1 MLYYRKSPLAHQSRR
16 YVTTC
21 CTVLQLTSLN
31 QRTAAELERDETA
44 YLKARQREADTWTT
58 VSLTS
63 SRDTVG
69 HNTPGAN
76 KKGDTTPPQLL
87 ACLIM
92 TAKSVLVWWHRLCL
106 GCGDKSWR

>member
-1 MLYYRKSPLAHQSRR
+1 MQFNLLIWSGLYNAVPSPAYRTRR

-63 SRDTVG
+63 SRDTAG

-76 KKGDTTPPQLL
+76 KKGDTSLL
-87 ACLIM
+87 LYY
-92 TAKSVLVWWHRLCL
+92 
-106 GCGDKSWR
+106 